1 MSSLIEASSSSTLLT
16 SKNDFFR
23 KHLLFILTVGSVFMG
38 FILGLILR
46 SQHLD
51 QKHIDLIGNRY
62 RIYSNIRTVSNI
74 IEGQFLAPKI
84 GFEGGFKQEYNPK
97 TGLEK

>member
-1 MSSLIEASSSSTLLT
+1 
-16 SKNDFFR
+16 
-23 KHLLFILTVGSVFMG
+23 MG

-62 RIYSNIRTVSNI
+62 HIYSNIRTVSNRRTV
-74 IEGQFLAPKI
+74 FSPKI
-84 GFEGGFKQEYNPK
+84 GFEGSFKQEYNPK